1 MELPGEEETL
11 TMKLV
16 PDERT
21 KAWLLIYWEERD
33 TVTEDTQCPTP
44 LIYEDGSEGRC
55 VLSAD
60 HLDIDLTPVDVPHAD
75 KDGRLADLLVH
86 RQSILEAR
94 YWQNVPW
101 PWEEKEQQ

>member
-1 MELPGEEETL
+1 MELPDEEEAL

-16 PDERT
+16 PDEETR
-21 KAWLLIYWEERD
+21 AWLLAFWNARN
-33 TVTEDTQCPTP
+33 TVTEATQCPTP
-44 LIYEDGSEGRC
+44 LIYEDGSKGRC

-75 KDGRLADLLVH
+75 KEGQLAGLLVH
-86 RQSILEAR
+86 RQTILEAR

-101 PWEEKEQQ
+101 PWEQEKEQ